1 MLQQR
6 IVQPQVLCCENKG
19 EVVLSYLSF
28 TIKDHL
34 QQSPRK
40 AKECDTQL
48 YGPKKGWICAR
59 NLSLLIVALQSSL
72 AEL

>member
-1 MLQQR
+1 M
-6 IVQPQVLCCENKG
+6 
-19 EVVLSYLSF
+19 LSYLSF

-40 AKECDTQL
+40 AKQCDSQL
-48 YGPKKGWICAR
+48 FGPKKGWICAR